1 MEYILLLFCIVPWSI
16 AYNGNHKYKYV
27 VLGLLMPVVYFI
39 FAGNFIMAAMFWLGA
54 LIYSFNTNNDEK
66 FVKDRF

>member
-1 MEYILLLFCIVPWSI
+1 MEYIYLLLCIVPWSI

-27 VLGLLMPVVYFI
+27 VLALLMPAVYFI
-39 FAGNFIMAAMFWLGA
+39 FASNIIIAAMFWLGA
-54 LIYSFNTNNDEK
+54 LIYSFNTDNDVN